1 MNAALREGSDALAK
15 LKLTRKMREPAML
28 FKRLTIT
35 ALLFAGM
42 AIVAGVFAGSQ
53 QGGSNEGIMRHPLIA
68 WQSQTPSKAPETL
81 P

>member
-1 MNAALREGSDALAK
+1 
-15 LKLTRKMREPAML
+15 ML
-28 FKRLTIT
+28 FKRLTIA

-53 QGGSNEGIMRHPLIA
+53 QGGSNEGIMRHSLIA
-68 WQSQTPSKAPETL
+68 WQSQTPSKALETL